1 MGGWARTL
9 RSERGEMSLTGLLV
23 ACSIFVFVL
32 VATLTT
38 YDSFAGGQR
47 EEIDATDVQDLTRS
61 AIDRMA
67 RDLRNLASPTPE
79 QPEAFDAAGP
89 YDIVFKTV
97 DGNGPNAGA
106 NALNV
111 MRVRYCLDASD
122 PEAGLLMAQ
131 TQTWTSAVPPAP
143 PSTAAC
149 PGSGWGS
156 TRVLGASIV
165 NRSAAQT
172 RPVFTFN
179 SADLPSISSVHVE
192 LFLDLDTTRDPLET
206 TMSTGVFLR
215 NQNREPTAAFT
226 ATATAQGIL
235 LNGSISSDPEGEPL
249 VYEWYDGGVLVGTGI
264 VFTLPATSG
273 TTHQIQLKVYDPAT
287 LEGVS
292 ATQAVVA

>member
-1 MGGWARTL
+1 MSAHL
-9 RSERGEMSLTGLLV
+9 RSERGEFSITGLLV

-32 VATLTT
+32 IATLTT

-47 EEIDATDVQDLTRS
+47 EEVDAADAQDLARS

-79 QPEAFDAAGP
+79 QPQAFDAAGP

-106 NALNV
+106 NSLNV

-131 TQTWTSAVPPAP
+131 TQTWTSATPPAS

-156 TRVLGASIV
+156 TRVLGAAIV
-165 NRSAAQT
+165 NRSEGKT
-172 RPVFTFN
+172 RPVFTVN
-179 SADLPSISSVHVE
+179 AADLTQISSLHVE
-192 LFLDLDTTRDPLET
+192 LFLDLDTTRDPQET

-215 NQNREPTAAFT
+215 NQNRQPTAAFT
-226 ATATAQGIL
+226 ATPTAQGIL

-249 VYEWYDGGVLVGTGI
+249 AYEWYDGGVQVGTGI

-273 TTHQIQLKVYDPAT
+273 TTHQLQLKVYDPAN